1 MPPGLWMDGRV
12 SAAAVKFLTR
22 IPRVDL
28 ETDNQLLFGHQTFA
42 GLPPCQAK
50 PLGSSLSVGIEAT
63 TTNQMKPGGTV
74 LLHIIVCLDPISGSL
89 LGTLLP
95 ATSNTRLV
103 CPLSIIHH
111 IPIHNTYLSFL
122 LLLLLPSFTLLFLSS
137 LMLVS
142 LFSLVV
148 LGDFSFFPPNP
159 DTFHLNMTSCLLTPW
174 SSHSYRSLPV
184 CFQTTKKCHFDC
196 QTPTTRRVVGG
207 SLTKRVVRTSSS
219 SRTHRHNLL
228 GRWSTGD

>member
-22 IPRVDL
+22 IPRLDP

-103 CPLSIIHH
+103 CPLHH
-111 IPIHNTYLSFL
+111 PSYSNSQHLLVFL
-122 LLLLLPSFTLLFLSS
+122 VVVVVALLHFIVLVLVDAGVVVQPRCLGRLLLLP
-137 LMLVS
+137 
-142 LFSLVV
+142 
-148 LGDFSFFPPNP
+148 PQPR
-159 DTFHLNMTSCLLTPW
+159 HLPLEHDELLLTPW

-196 QTPTTRRVVGG
+196 QTPTTRRVVGR

-219 SRTHRHNLL
+219 RTGRHNLL

>member
-103 CPLSIIHH
+103 CPLHH
-111 IPIHNTYLSFL
+111 PSYSDSQHLLVFL
-122 LLLLLPSFTLLFLSS
+122 VVVVVALLHFIVLVLVDAGVVVQPRCLGRLLLLPPQPRHLPLEHDELPAHTVVIALLSFFACLLPNNQK
-137 LMLVS
+137 VS
-142 LFSLVV
+142 L
-148 LGDFSFFPPNP
+148 
-159 DTFHLNMTSCLLTPW
+159 
-174 SSHSYRSLPV
+174 
-184 CFQTTKKCHFDC
+184 
-196 QTPTTRRVVGG
+196 
-207 SLTKRVVRTSSS
+207 
-219 SRTHRHNLL
+219 
-228 GRWSTGD
+228 